1 MTTHLLKKMREEVS
15 ELQCPHRRRR
25 RQKIRNIAKRIR
37 IYRNVRE
44 SIEYHPVLISM
55 MLLMYRLQ

>member
-1 MTTHLLKKMREEVS
+1 MREEVS